1 MEGLSLKELYGAL
14 FAELAQASHAPDV
27 IDETNVYQE
36 ANASIRAVMDQVV
49 AEILLPGSRLEGREY
64 FAEFLSRVKAGE
76 SGLILPEH
84 YSNLDLPL
92 ICYLLEQ
99 DGGDFGKDISRRIVA
114 ISGKKL
120 NEKTPLV
127 KACADGFTRIVIY
140 PSRSL
145 ASATDPQE
153 QILGKKINT
162 AAMRALHTAQ
172 REGKVVLV
180 FPSGTR
186 YRPGKP
192 ETKRGLREIDS
203 YLRIFDVMLPVSIN
217 GECLRISPEDPEN
230 MLADRV
236 VPDRVIVAAGPIA
249 ECKPFRNGI
258 ISSLAAASPE
268 ADPRQATVDRIMEIL
283 EAQHSRYEGMRGVPE
298 EPAPGV

>member
-1 MEGLSLKELYGAL
+1 MEGLSLKEQYGAV
-14 FAELAQASHAPDV
+14 FADMARSSMAPDI

-36 ANASIRAVMDQVV
+36 ENPSIRKVMSRLV
-49 AEILLPGSRLEGREY
+49 AENLLPGSRLEGREH
-64 FAEFLSRVKAGE
+64 FAEFLARVKAGA
-76 SGLILPEH
+76 SGLILSEH

-99 DGGDFGKDISRRIVA
+99 DGGDFGAEISRRIVA

-120 NEKTPLV
+120 NEMSSLV
-127 KACADGFTRIVIY
+127 KACADAFTRIVIY

-145 ASATDPQE
+145 SSAADPQE

-162 AAMRALHTAQ
+162 AAMRALHRVQ

-203 YLRIFDVMLPVSIN
+203 YLRIFDVMLLVSIN
-217 GECLRISPEDPEN
+217 GASLRISPEDPEN

-236 VPDRVIVAAGPIA
+236 VPDQVIVAAGPIL
-249 ECKPFRNGI
+249 ECRPFRKGI
-258 ISSLAAASPE
+258 IDSVTGE
-268 ADPRQATVDRIMEIL
+268 ADPKQATVDRIMEIL
-283 EAQHSRYEGMRGVPE
+283 EAQHGRCEGMRGSPE
-298 EPAPGV
+298 QRRPGP